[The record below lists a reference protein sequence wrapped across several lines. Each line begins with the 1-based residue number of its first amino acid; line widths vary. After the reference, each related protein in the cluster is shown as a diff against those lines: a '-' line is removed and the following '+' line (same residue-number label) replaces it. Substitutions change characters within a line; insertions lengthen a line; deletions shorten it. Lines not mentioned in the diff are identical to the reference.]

1 LGRESCT
8 RPSIPLIC
16 TKAASLRLGTE
27 VPWSRVPTSMLKMPW
42 VEEEVAPTPGAMKRD
57 TPRLRE
63 LDTEAKGVGLHA

>member
-1 LGRESCT
+1 
-8 RPSIPLIC
+8 
-16 TKAASLRLGTE
+16 
-27 VPWSRVPTSMLKMPW
+27 MLKMPW